1 MEYLAG
7 SFVTLLCVV
16 IVNRL
21 LNKTVSK
28 KPIKIN
34 VTQSS
39 LYRLM
44 SDLAFG
50 EMKKAE
56 KPKQSSDYAKKNSI
70 RVMFIKDKA
79 YWIKDNQLYTADV
92 VNGEVDKFTTREV
105 DTMTMNEVELENTM
119 FIVEKLTEEL

>member
-7 SFVTLLCVV
+7 SLVTLLCVV

-21 LNKTVSK
+21 LNKTVSR

-50 EMKKAE
+50 EMEKKN
-56 KPKQSSDYAKKNSI
+56 KPTQSSDYAKKNSI
-70 RVMFIKDKA
+70 KVMFIQDKA

-92 VNGEVDKFTTREV
+92 VNGEVDKFTTKEV
-105 DTMTMNEVELENTM
+105 DTMTMNDVELKNTM